1 MTGSKYRSHN
11 LHRTLRQ
18 RTHEG
23 PSVWFRQDSIVENH
37 DDAAIA
43 FSANEAADS
52 LTQFQDCFR
61 QRVFSEGVATARFDI
76 FQFRLDQGM
85 IGNGERET
93 PDYDS
98 PQSDASDINAAP
110 EAVDAKEDTARR
122 AFEWVEQFRPQQPAT
137 WHQQI

>member
-23 PSVWFRQDSIVENH
+23 PSVWFRHDSIVENH

-43 FSANEAADS
+43 FSANKGADS

-61 QRVFSEGVATARFDI
+61 QRVFSEGVATTRFDI
-76 FQFRLDQGM
+76 FQFRLDQWM
-85 IGNGERET
+85 IGNGERQT
-93 PDYDS
+93 RDYDI
-98 PQSDASDINAAP
+98 PQSVARDIDAAP
-110 EAVDAKEDTARR
+110 EAVGAKEDT
-122 AFEWVEQFRPQQPAT
+122 
-137 WHQQI
+137 

>member
-1 MTGSKYRSHN
+1 MEILQTSLGPSGTGIFARDTMDGPRLRDQITRETRARSQN
-11 LHRTLRQ
+11 FHRTLRQ

-23 PSVWFRQDSIVENH
+23 PSVWFRHDSIVENH

-85 IGNGERET
+85 IGNGER
-93 PDYDS
+93 
-98 PQSDASDINAAP
+98 
-110 EAVDAKEDTARR
+110 
-122 AFEWVEQFRPQQPAT
+122 
-137 WHQQI
+137 